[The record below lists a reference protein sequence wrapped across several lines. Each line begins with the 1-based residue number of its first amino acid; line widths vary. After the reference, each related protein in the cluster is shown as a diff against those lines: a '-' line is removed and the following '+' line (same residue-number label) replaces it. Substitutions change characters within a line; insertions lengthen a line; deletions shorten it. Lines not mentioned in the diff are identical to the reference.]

1 MLNPP
6 DDRDRLLKP
15 IEVALILRVSRTQIY
30 RLLRTELP
38 AIRFGGS
45 TVRVL
50 SGDLWKYIDDHK
62 NLSGQAGDRPEK

>member
-1 MLNPP
+1 MLNPL
-6 DDRDRLLKP
+6 DDPSRHLKP
-15 IEVALILRVSRTQIY
+15 GEVALILRVSRTQIY

-45 TVRVL
+45 TVSAL

-62 NLSGQAGDRPEK
+62 I